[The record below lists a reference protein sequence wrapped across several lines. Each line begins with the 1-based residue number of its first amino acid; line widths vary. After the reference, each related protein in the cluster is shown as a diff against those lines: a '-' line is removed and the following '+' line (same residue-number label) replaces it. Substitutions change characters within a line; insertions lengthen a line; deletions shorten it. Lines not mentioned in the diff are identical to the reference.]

1 MFNILKHLRESNK
14 YSQEEVAEKLGITRQ
29 SYIKYEKNI
38 QINDLTLIKK
48 LASFYDV
55 DYSCFIENKLIEEYS
70 YNIIDK
76 SESKTSKEELRIDI
90 PMENIEK
97 FKQVFLYI
105 LKKVGAKPNVGQ
117 TVLYKL
123 LYFIDFD
130 YYELFETQLM
140 GLRYIKNHYG
150 PSPVAFTK
158 LVKEMEDKGIG
169 RPATYTP
176 TITLLASRNYTE
188 KDGKELKPTDLGVS
202 VVDFLEKYFSNV
214 INVKFTAQME
224 TNLDKIAEEGIEWQ
238 NVIKDFYTDF
248 AKELVVAD
256 KESVKIKVAPKPT
269 DEVCDKCGSPMVIRT
284 GKFGEFLACSNYPT
298 CKNVVSM
305 NKPKEVA
312 KCPKCGKPVLERK
325 SKKGAVY
332 YGCSGYPD
340 CDFISWEIPLEEKC
354 PKCNSYLTYKTVYG
368 NIRKKCSKDGCDY
381 TVTIPKEKKE

>member
-158 LVKEMEDKGIG
+158 LVKEMED
-169 RPATYTP
+169 
-176 TITLLASRNYTE
+176 NN
-188 KDGKELKPTDLGVS
+188 ELEIIKTKRFDR
-202 VVDFLEKYFSNV
+202 DMTKYLPL
-214 INVKFTAQME
+214 IE
-224 TNLDKIAEEGIEWQ
+224 PNLDLLSARELEHIDKILA
-238 NVIKDFYTDF
+238 KHSDKS
-248 AKELVVAD
+248 AKELSEFSHKDIPWISAD
-256 KESVKIKVAPKPT
+256 DKAPIEYEAVFYRNEDTSVREYN
-269 DEVCDKCGSPMVIRT
+269 DE
-284 GKFGEFLACSNYPT
+284 
-298 CKNVVSM
+298 
-305 NKPKEVA
+305 
-312 KCPKCGKPVLERK
+312 
-325 SKKGAVY
+325 
-332 YGCSGYPD
+332 
-340 CDFISWEIPLEEKC
+340 
-354 PKCNSYLTYKTVYG
+354 
-368 NIRKKCSKDGCDY
+368 DY
-381 TVTIPKEKKE
+381 